1 MTPYRAKQLQHREE
15 AILETAHALLG
26 SRGYDLMTMD
36 DVAAGV
42 GIAKGSL
49 YKHFDSKEELA
60 AAAMVRLLNRT
71 VLTLQSY
78 PEALSPGAK
87 LEQLL
92 TWALRERLAG
102 GVPHLPSSSHT
113 LEEFLLTNE
122 TYLAALFSL
131 NASVMQLID
140 GAKSTGE
147 MRTDLPTD
155 FIMTTIYARTCDP
168 TLELLKRNGTY
179 SGDEIVK
186 LMVSA
191 CLGGLRD
198 TPSVQRISKPE

>member
-15 AILETAHALLG
+15 AILDTAHGLLG
-26 SRGYDLMTMD
+26 TRGYDLMTMD

-60 AAAMVRLLNRT
+60 TAAMIRLLHRT
-71 VLTLQSY
+71 VLTLESFSD
-78 PEALSPGAK
+78 ALTPGEK
-87 LEQLL
+87 LTHLL

-102 GVPHLPSSSHT
+102 GVPHLPSNSPS

-122 TYLAALFSL
+122 KYLAAVFAL
-131 NASVMQLID
+131 NAAVMLLID
-140 GAKSTGE
+140 GAKTSGE
-147 MRTDLPTD
+147 IRSDLPTD

-168 TLELLKRNGTY
+168 TLERLKRSGTY
-179 SGDEIVK
+179 SGEEIVK
-186 LMVSA
+186 YMVSA
-191 CLGGLRD
+191 CLGGLATR
-198 TPSVQRISKPE
+198 SVSI

>member
-15 AILETAHALLG
+15 AILDTAHGLLG
-26 SRGYDLMTMD
+26 TRGYDLMTMD

-49 YKHFDSKEELA
+49 YKHFDSKEDLA
-60 AAAMVRLLNRT
+60 TAAMIRLLNRT
-71 VLTLQSY
+71 VLTLESFSDTLTAG
-78 PEALSPGAK
+78 EK
-87 LEQLL
+87 LTALL

-102 GVPHLPSSSHT
+102 GVPHLPSNSPS

-122 TYLAALFSL
+122 KYLAAVFAL
-131 NASVMQLID
+131 NSAVMMLID
-140 GAKSTGE
+140 RAKAARD
-147 MRTDLPTD
+147 MRDDLPTD

-168 TLELLKRNGTY
+168 TLDRLKNSGTY

-186 LMVSA
+186 HMVSA
-191 CLGGLRD
+191 CLGGLAGAK
-198 TPSVQRISKPE
+198 SI